1 MPVTTKAV
9 DLSELKI
16 RAPKVQELR
25 SVEASMRLD
34 SVASAGFR
42 VSRSQMSDLCAKGDV
57 KYAALPPFAAL
68 DCPVANR
75 QR

>member
-1 MPVTTKAV
+1 MVVQIRSVPVTAKAV

-42 VSRSQMSDLCAKGDV
+42 VSRSQMSDLCARGDV
-57 KYAALPPFAAL
+57 KCAASL
-68 DCPVANR
+68 C
-75 QR
+75 